1 MDIRIEGLTKT
12 FGDCTA
18 VQVDSMHIPSGES
31 FGLIGNNGAGKTTLF
46 RSLIDLIEPS
56 TGSAFIGEFETNKTD
71 SWKAFT
77 GSYLDENFIVGHL
90 LPEEY
95 FDFIASIHGM
105 SESDLANK
113 LAEFETLFNGEIT
126 GGKKLIRDL
135 SKGNQK
141 KVGIAAAIL
150 FDPKVLVLDEPFAN
164 LDPST
169 QIRLKELLKKLKND
183 KGVTMLISSHDLAH
197 VTEVCERIVLL
208 EKGDVIEDIKTSSE
222 TLKNLENYFSD
233 VGKTSIED

>member
-12 FGDCTA
+12 FGDYTA

-113 LAEFETLFNGEIT
+113 LAEFETLLNGEIT